1 MYVEAR
7 KYCFGWHEEINDVVM
22 YRYRYYFVRPV
33 QGLSLM
39 LVEPTEQTLYRRLC
53 GTLARKGIFIL

>member
-1 MYVEAR
+1 MLSCTGIVLNR
-7 KYCFGWHEEINDVVM
+7 
-22 YRYRYYFVRPV
+22 VRPV

-53 GTLARKGIFIL
+53 GTLARKEIFILEIVVKWIIT